1 VEPMERAVVQMAA
14 STGVLTRRMLGG
26 VVLGVVAFAAV
37 YRGLLAL
44 QYGTAIA
51 IAAGAA
57 AALAVATILMWRTVS
72 LLVARQADLQARYE
86 AAMADALRDPLT
98 GLGNHRAFHEELD
111 RHVAAALRYHVP
123 LSLLLIDIDDFKA
136 VNDTR
141 GHANGDRVLRG
152 FGGLLN
158 ASLRRADRAFRVGG
172 DEFAVLFPHTDLEG
186 ARVVSRRLLTQALE
200 PTVAIGE
207 AESLSFSGG
216 LSALPELGLGP
227 AQLYSQADAALY
239 AAKRGGRT
247 DVIIFEP
254 SMEVADPAGAS
265 VSAVA
270 EVIARGQLHPVY
282 QPIVAIPDG
291 HVIGVEG
298 LIRPLPPAPFATPA
312 QLFAAAEAGGHVTN
326 LDLACVDTI
335 VAGARGLPADQFL
348 TVNLAPS
355 TLEASEFSSGA
366 VLAILERHEFAPDR
380 LIIELTE
387 HQPLNDLERARSRM
401 AAFRRAGVRFAA
413 DDIGAGN
420 AGLRLL
426 SEFEFDVIKVDLS
439 LVHRSESERPSNAVL
454 GSVVELALRTGAL
467 VVAEGIER
475 SAQMG
480 PLLRLGITA
489 GQGFFLGRPGPL
501 EQAVAPVPTSMTAT
515 TPTEA
520 LAGVAAWRQSIG
532 LPVS

>member
-1 VEPMERAVVQMAA
+1 MEPTDQATVKTVA

-26 VVLGVVAFAAV
+26 VVLGVLAFAIV
-37 YRGLLAL
+37 YRVAVAL
-44 QYGTAIA
+44 QDTAAVA
-51 IAAGAA
+51 IGAGAA
-57 AALAVATILMWRTVS
+57 AALAVASVMMWRTVS
-72 LLVARQADLQARYE
+72 PLVKTQAELQVRYE
-86 AAMADALRDPLT
+86 AAVADALRDPLT

-111 RHVAAALRYHVP
+111 RQVAAALRYQVP
-123 LSLLLIDIDDFKA
+123 LSLLLVDIDEFKSI
-136 VNDTR
+136 NDSR

-152 FGGLLN
+152 FGALLN
-158 ASLRRADRAFRVGG
+158 TSLRRADRAFRVGG
-172 DEFAVLFPHTDLEG
+172 DEFAIIFPHTDLDG

-200 PTVAIGE
+200 PTLRIDE
-207 AESLSFSGG
+207 AEPLSFSGG
-216 LSALPELGLGP
+216 LSAIPELSLGP
-227 AQLYSQADAALY
+227 AQLYAQADAALY
-239 AAKRGGRT
+239 TAKRGGRT
-247 DVIIFEP
+247 DIVIYEP
-254 SMEVADPAGAS
+254 SMEVADPSGAS

-291 HVIGVEG
+291 RVIGVEG
-298 LIRPLPPAPFATPA
+298 LIRPMPPAPFATPL
-312 QLFAAAEAGGHVTN
+312 QLFAAAEAGGHVTR

-335 VAGARGLPADQFL
+335 VAGARSLPADQFL

-366 VLAILERHEFAPDR
+366 ILAILARYEFSPDR

-387 HQPLNDLERARSRM
+387 HQPLNDLDRARSRM

-420 AGLRLL
+420 SGLRLL
-426 SEFEFDVIKVDLS
+426 SEIEFDVLKVDLS
-439 LVHRSESERPSNAVL
+439 LVQRSESGRPSNAVI
-454 GSVVELALRTGAL
+454 GSVVELAARTGAL

-501 EQAVAPVPTSMTAT
+501 EQAVEPLTTMTMAL
-515 TPTEA
+515 PPDG

>member
-1 VEPMERAVVQMAA
+1 VEPTDRVAVKTVT
-14 STGVLTRRMLGG
+14 STSVLTRRMLGG
-26 VVLGVVAFAAV
+26 VVLGVLAFAIV
-37 YRGLLAL
+37 YRLVLAF
-44 QYGTAIA
+44 QSEGPVA

-57 AALAVATILMWRTVS
+57 SALAVATVMMWRTVAP
-72 LLVARQADLQARYE
+72 LVATQAELQVRYE
-86 AAMADALRDPLT
+86 AAVADALRDPLT

-111 RHVAAALRYHVP
+111 RHVAAALRYRVP
-123 LSLLLIDIDDFKA
+123 LSLLLIDIDDFKS

-152 FGGLLN
+152 FGAMLN
-158 ASLRRADRAFRVGG
+158 TSLRRADRAFRVGG
-172 DEFAVLFPHTDLEG
+172 DEFAVLFPHTDLGG
-186 ARVVSRRLLTQALE
+186 ARVVARRLLTQALE
-200 PTVAIGE
+200 PTARGDGTE
-207 AESLSFSGG
+207 PLSFSGG
-216 LSALPELGLGP
+216 LSALPELGVGP

-247 DVIIFEP
+247 DIVMFEP
-254 SMEVADPAGAS
+254 SMEASDPSGPS

-270 EVIARGQLHPVY
+270 EVIARGQLQAVY

-312 QLFAAAEAGGHVTN
+312 QLFAAAEAGGNVTN

-335 VAGARGLPADQFL
+335 VAGARGLPAEQFL
-348 TVNLAPS
+348 TINLMPS

-366 VLAILERHEFAPDR
+366 LLAILARHEFEPDR

-387 HQPLNDLERARSRM
+387 REPLNDLDRARSRM
-401 AAFRRAGVRFAA
+401 DAFRRAGVRFAA

-426 SEFEFDVIKVDLS
+426 SEIEFDILKVDLS

-454 GSVVELALRTGAL
+454 GSVVELASRTGAL

-501 EQAVAPVPTSMTAT
+501 EQAVAPVPAMTAT
-515 TPTEA
+515 APAEA